1 MSDQDAAYRG
11 QQELLGH
18 PVGLYTLFF
27 AEMWERFSFYGMR
40 ALLTLYMIKGF
51 LGFGDSRA
59 YEVYG
64 AYTAMVYMTPF
75 IGGLLADR
83 ILGRR
88 LAVVIGG
95 VLMAAGHL
103 LMTVESEWPFFFA
116 LALLICGN
124 GMFKP
129 NVSTIVGSLYRPG
142 SAKRD
147 DGFNIFYMGI
157 NLGAAIAPLLCGYVG
172 ENYGWHYG
180 FGLATIGMMVG
191 LAVFVMPTRLTQVLI
206 GSAAAASAV
215 GMIFFRPDNPWAI
228 AINIFLAAALAISA
242 TISVLALR
250 KGGLPDWAGARPE
263 EAPRQYD
270 WVVYLGIALAIP
282 LFAGLVC
289 GFSPFLNPED
299 KGDDPKKQMQ
309 EAVAFLE
316 KFGVESRL
324 IEKVKKRKLKPTKP
338 RGASFQVISEETV
351 FAIKNGFPK
360 EIFDRLKEP
369 KIGKEVLEIIKSGKQ
384 RRKKNREKVIAALR
398 EAGVSEQDIKQI
410 MAGGGAARQIA
421 GVFVKEMS
429 KPAGLVLTVLGLL
442 AFGYLIFATL
452 ELETKPRQRMT
463 AALILIFFQMLFF
476 SFFEQAGS
484 SVTNFTDRNID
495 RVTERSKV
503 TSEMVGK
510 TIRIQPTQEQLG
522 YERKGEI
529 FTMGDLSELRKL
541 LKDYDRKFTIEW
553 PISESNVGMGIA
565 EVRDELAASS
575 FQAVN
580 PTYIL
585 ILALVFNMIWA
596 RLRNIGWEPSA
607 GVKFAL
613 GLVQLGLGF
622 GAFWLGAQTSNERGM
637 VHVGWL
643 LLGYLLH
650 TSGELCLSP
659 VGLSVMTKLAPKA
672 LVSTLMGSWFLATA
686 FSQYLAAIIS
696 QFTGVG
702 EGAGGDLPAPKDT
715 VHIYGDVF
723 GQVAI
728 VAVICGL
735 VCFAISP
742 ILKRWMHLDELGGE

>member
-1 MSDQDAAYRG
+1 
-11 QQELLGH
+11 
-18 PVGLYTLFF
+18 
-27 AEMWERFSFYGMR
+27 
-40 ALLTLYMIKGF
+40 
-51 LGFGDSRA
+51 
-59 YEVYG
+59 
-64 AYTAMVYMTPF
+64 
-75 IGGLLADR
+75 
-83 ILGRR
+83 
-88 LAVVIGG
+88 
-95 VLMAAGHL
+95 
-103 LMTVESEWPFFFA
+103 FA

-191 LAVFVMPTRLTQVLI
+191 LAVFVMPTRLTQLLI

-242 TISVLALR
+242 TISVLALS
-250 KGGLPDWAGARPE
+250 KGGLPEWAGARPE

-270 WVVYLGIALAIP
+270 WAVYLGIALAVP
-282 LFAGLVC
+282 FFAGLVC
-289 GFSPFLNPED
+289 GFSPFLSPED
-299 KGDDPKKQMQ
+299 EGDDPKKQKQ

-316 KFGVESRL
+316 GFGVESRL
-324 IEKVKKRKLKPTKP
+324 IEEVKKHELRPTKP
-338 RGASFQVISEETV
+338 HGASLQIISEETV

-384 RRKKNREKVIAALR
+384 TDPKNRTQVLEALKKAEIPQEVIDQVMAGGELPKKTLELLEKPKVDKEILEIIESGKQRRKKNREKVIAALR
-398 EAGVSEQDIKQI
+398 EAGVSEQDIQQV
-410 MAGGGAARQIA
+410 MAGGGSARQIA

-429 KPAGLVLTVLGLL
+429 KPAGLVLMVLGVL
-442 AFGYLIFATL
+442 AFGYLIIATL

-476 SFFEQAGS
+476 AFFEQAGS
-484 SVTNFTDRNID
+484 SLTNFTDRNID
-495 RVTERSKV
+495 RVAERSIV
-503 TSEMVGK
+503 TPEMVGK

-529 FTMGDLSELRKL
+529 FTMGDLTKLRKL

-702 EGAGGDLPAPKDT
+702 EGSGGDLPAPKDT

-742 ILKRWMHLDELGGE
+742 LLKRWMHLDELGGE